1 VHSPVARGEELAM
14 GGGAIAD
21 LSDGELS
28 ALLGDLESL
37 DALPSTDVESAE
49 SLLSDRHRGRHE

>member
-1 VHSPVARGEELAM
+1 M

-28 ALLGDLESL
+28 DLLGDLESL
-37 DALPSTDVESAE
+37 DALPSTDVESAQ
-49 SLLSDRHRGRHE
+49 SLLPARHGGRHE